1 MERRRAI
8 VFLFVS
14 AQTALVSVAGIVFSA
29 WYAMQG
35 LRESS
40 FYAYFSLVLSDPDI
54 VLAYWKEFV
63 LSLADTIPFMEIT
76 VVFVAVAVFLV
87 SVRILAQNMRFGL
100 SPSFSHS

>member
-40 FYAYFSLVLSDPDI
+40 FYAYYSL